1 MNRWWLMTTCLG
13 GALLG
18 IGCAHHGPVPNELT
32 EARAIY
38 ARASAGP
45 ARRLAP
51 ARLSEAK
58 MALEAAELAHLHG
71 SPDEAEDRAYVAAR
85 RSELAE
91 AEAST
96 VVAGQRREVAL
107 QELSRLAGPH
117 ADRARAELA
126 AAGKLPPSA
135 VAASSPVAST
145 VPGVVPTPAVSPGL
159 QPARQVQD
167 QAQTAP
173 GTGLQPAGARPTE
186 ATPTPPPPALQRAR
200 ATETEP
206 VSTTPPVE
214 HDKAGAPSEMIPPP
228 VTLTTPAAPPE
239 NPSPPR

>member
-13 GALLG
+13 GALVG
-18 IGCAHHGPVPNELT
+18 VGCAHHGPVPNELT

-38 ARASAGP
+38 ARASVGP

-51 ARLSEAK
+51 ARLTEAK

-71 SPDEAEDRAYVAAR
+71 SPAEAEDRAYVAAR

-135 VAASSPVAST
+135 VAASPVASSS
-145 VPGVVPTPAVSPGL
+145 VPDGAPAPEVSPGL

-173 GTGLQPAGARPTE
+173 GTGLQPAGARTTE
-186 ATPTPPPPALQRAR
+186 TTPTPPALQRAR
-200 ATETEP
+200 ATETQP
-206 VSTTPPVE
+206 VSTPPPVE
-214 HDKAGAPSEMIPPP
+214 RDNAGAPSALIPPP
-228 VTLTTPAAPPE
+228 VTLTPPANPPTSA
-239 NPSPPR
+239 SPPR